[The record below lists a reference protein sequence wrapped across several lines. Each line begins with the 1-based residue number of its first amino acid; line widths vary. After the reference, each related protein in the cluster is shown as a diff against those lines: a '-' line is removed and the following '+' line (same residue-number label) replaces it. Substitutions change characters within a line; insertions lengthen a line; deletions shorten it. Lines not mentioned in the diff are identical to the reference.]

1 MKDHRKAL
9 FIAAAL
15 IGFGVCSAQA
25 AHKDVKHCADDYRKF
40 CHAWGLET
48 KGLENCMRKHGD
60 KLTNACIAAL
70 VNQEMSR
77 KPKSIVGKKS
87 TAAKEPEAAI
97 NFGSFAMLLARSS
110 LLETVIRSPQHKCP
124 GLLPRNRIQFP
135 LDKRRSHVLSAI
147 RASITCARVW
157 R

>member
-15 IGFGVCSAQA
+15 IGFGVCSAHA

-60 KLTNACIAAL
+60 KLTNACVAAL
-70 VNQEMSR
+70 VKTGNVSQAEVNSPEKNARQLRNQNPQSLGPLETNLGML
-77 KPKSIVGKKS
+77 
-87 TAAKEPEAAI
+87 
-97 NFGSFAMLLARSS
+97 AMLLAM
-110 LLETVIRSPQHKCP
+110 
-124 GLLPRNRIQFP
+124 
-135 LDKRRSHVLSAI
+135 RRA
-147 RASITCARVW
+147 
-157 R
+157 